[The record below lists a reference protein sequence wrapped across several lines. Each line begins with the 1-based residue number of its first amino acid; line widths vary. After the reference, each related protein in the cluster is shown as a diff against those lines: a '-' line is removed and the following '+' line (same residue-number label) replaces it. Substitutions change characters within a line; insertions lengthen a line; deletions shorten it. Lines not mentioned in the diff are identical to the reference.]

1 MYYRLPLVLVL
12 LLGCNNPLDINL
24 SDDSDSSQTAAHGT
38 DGTGATQTT
47 RDPTTTGTGEVP
59 TSTGSGASQT
69 ATEQSGSQSA
79 SQSGSE
85 TTEDISG
92 TGTGTSSTG
101 LDETTSTSSTTD
113 TTDTTDTTSE
123 PGTSTGGCMPK
134 LGGPA
139 PVVLGDPDNLA
150 AAGAYAAL
158 AKTAIT
164 SVPGTSIAGGHVGI
178 SPAAAS
184 DITGFALVLHPT
196 GVYATSPTVVEPGKI
211 YAANYAVPTPTN
223 LTTAVLAMQAAYVD
237 AAGRIPTDY
246 LDLKSGNIGGLTL
259 EPGIYT
265 WGSTVLVPDDV
276 TIEGC
281 EDDVWIFQIS
291 GDLDVSTAK
300 NVILAG
306 GAQAKNVFWQIAGQ
320 ATIHANAHFEGIILS
335 KTGITFQTNAS
346 LHGRALAQTM
356 IAFDKN
362 AVTTPAS
369 GQ

>member
-1 MYYRLPLVLVL
+1 MKSRLPLTL
-12 LLGCNNPLDINL
+12 LLLAGCSGTVDIGI
-24 SDDSDSSQTAAHGT
+24 SDSDSSPQ
-38 DGTGATQTT
+38 
-47 RDPTTTGTGEVP
+47 
-59 TSTGSGASQT
+59 STGSTGAAATGESATTTSDLPTSSATEGPQT
-69 ATEQSGSQSA
+69 ATEQSGSGSV
-79 SQSGSE
+79 SQTGG

-92 TGTGTSSTG
+92 SSGPDDSGTST
-101 LDETTSTSSTTD
+101 TTSTTTD
-113 TTDTTDTTSE
+113 TTTDTTTSTTTDTTGE

-134 LGGPA
+134 IGGPA
-139 PVVLGDPDNLA
+139 PVVLGDADNLA
-150 AAGAYAAL
+150 AAGAYTVL
-158 AKTAIT
+158 AKAAIT

-184 DITGFALVLHPT
+184 DITGFALILDPS
-196 GVYATSPTVVEPGKI
+196 GVYATSKEVVDPGKV
-211 YAANYAVPTPTN
+211 YAADYTVPTPTN
-223 LTTAVLAMQAAYVD
+223 LTTAVLSMQAAYVD

-265 WGSTVLVPDDV
+265 WGSTVLVPKDV

-281 EDDVWIFQIS
+281 EDDVWIFQIA

-300 NVILAG
+300 SIILAG
-306 GAQAKNVFWQIAGQ
+306 GAQAENVFWQVAGQ

-335 KTGITFQTNAS
+335 KTGITFQTKAS

-356 IAFDKN
+356 VAFDKN
-362 AVTTPAS
+362 DVTTPGT